1 MFSLLFFWKKIDEPR
16 DIIFFPFLFFFFSLL
31 KLLLFSFTSKLFFFP
46 LPIIATLNLKP
57 QLILATGSFKLSEE
71 PYRTWQ
77 GHSRGD
83 VIGIVLEFY
92 HFGTVKPL
100 PKAGKSYPGSRMKG
114 NQEIISLS
122 KYLPCF
128 PQIAPF
134 LPTPGLKFFLEIPSS
149 LLGQGISLRYMNL
162 GNSLKLWVSSF
173 SVIKQGEENGY
184 PLQYYSL
191 KNSMDRGAW
200 WATVHGVTKS
210 WTRLSD

>member
-1 MFSLLFFWKKIDEPR
+1 MAGSLKRRCDRYCLRVLPLRNSKA
-16 DIIFFPFLFFFFSLL
+16 
-31 KLLLFSFTSKLFFFP
+31 FT
-46 LPIIATLNLKP
+46 
-57 QLILATGSFKLSEE
+57 QGREE
-71 PYRTWQ
+71 
-77 GHSRGD
+77 
-83 VIGIVLEFY
+83 
-92 HFGTVKPL
+92 
-100 PKAGKSYPGSRMKG
+100 SYPGSRMKG

-173 SVIKQGEENGY
+173 SVIKRGEGNGY
-184 PLQYYSL
+184 PLQYYGV